1 VDFATIFRDTR
12 IPFVDNCAVST
23 PPIKNHTDGVQA
35 HPSWRGLQLANMPKR
50 WWMLLLA
57 VLLGGFLAIML
68 HKWLPLHS
76 KSWRPMS
83 VVAFFGI

>member
-1 VDFATIFRDTR
+1 
-12 IPFVDNCAVST
+12 
-23 PPIKNHTDGVQA
+23 
-35 HPSWRGLQLANMPKR
+35 MPKR